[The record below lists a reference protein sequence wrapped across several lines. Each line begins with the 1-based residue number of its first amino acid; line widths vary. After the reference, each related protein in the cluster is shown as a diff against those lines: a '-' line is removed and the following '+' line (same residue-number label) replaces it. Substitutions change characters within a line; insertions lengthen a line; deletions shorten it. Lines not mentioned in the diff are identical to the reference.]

1 MSNRPRKAVAGGQA
15 RKECLR
21 LRRRRRRRQQLKIRG
36 IFFQPDALT
45 PHSLTSLSNATQG
58 GPTGSE

>member
-1 MSNRPRKAVAGGQA
+1 MSNRPRKAVAGSKA

-21 LRRRRRRRQQLKIRG
+21 LRRRRRRQLKIRG

>member
-1 MSNRPRKAVAGGQA
+1 MSNRPRKAVAGSKA

-21 LRRRRRRRQQLKIRG
+21 LRRRRRRRQLKIRG